1 MASGSTESDT
11 ASPVPATRRSP
22 SPHTSTASGRIDS
35 QFTTGSQGLT
45 NTRTRIVGQRTGFL
59 ADAVIATVRLGR
71 AIAAVLRRCASRM
84 ASVIT
89 PLGWSMLAL
98 VPLAL
103 TFGYLLGWIELVVV
117 GFAGVAL
124 IVIAVIYLVG
134 RSSIQIGL
142 SLPHSRV
149 VVGERT
155 VGEVIISNTG
165 RGRTFTV
172 TVEIPVGTGLAE
184 VALPGLRTGTSF
196 SHDFVIPTHR
206 RGVVPVGPVRTVRA
220 DPVGLVRR
228 ELVWTAVKELFVH
241 PMTVGIPSMSTGFIR
256 DLEGNPT
263 RNLTN
268 NDVSFHALREYMP
281 GDERRNIHWK
291 STARTGTYM
300 VRQFE
305 ETRRSHLVIA
315 LSLASSDYASDE
327 EFELAVSVTGS
338 LGIRAIRD
346 TRTVTVVA
354 SEDTPQ
360 FAKRRVFAVRQL
372 STLTRTRLLDDLA
385 VVEATESALAITDV
399 ARVTGEQASGISV
412 AFLVCGSAVVPREL
426 RAASTKFPAGVEVV
440 AVVCNPEA
448 TPGLRRVAG
457 LSVLTIGYLD
467 DLRQSLARAAA
478 A

>member
-1 MASGSTESDT
+1 MPDRATQPDGAPRHPTVKTTRRGMGST
-11 ASPVPATRRSP
+11 VPSRF
-22 SPHTSTASGRIDS
+22 DS
-35 QFTTGSQGLT
+35 QFTTGTAGLT
-45 NTRTRIVGQRTGFL
+45 NARTRIVGERTGFL
-59 ADAVIATVRLGR
+59 ADAVIALVRLAR
-71 AIAAVLRRCASRM
+71 AVGGFTRRVFARMAAV
-84 ASVIT
+84 IT
-89 PLGWSMLAL
+89 LLGWSVLVL
-98 VPLAL
+98 VPLSL
-103 TFGYLLGWIELVVV
+103 LLGYIIGWIELIVV

-134 RSSIQIGL
+134 RSSIQIEL
-142 SLPHSRV
+142 NIPHRRV
-149 VVGERT
+149 IAGDHA
-155 VGEVIISNTG
+155 VGEVVISNG
-165 RGRTFTV
+165 LHRRTLGV
-172 TVEIPVGTGLAE
+172 TIEIPVGPGLAE
-184 VALPGLRTGTSF
+184 VALPSLRKGRNATHNFT
-196 SHDFVIPTHR
+196 IPTTR

-220 DPVGLVRR
+220 DPIGLVRR
-228 ELVWTAVKELFVH
+228 ELVWTEVHELFVH
-241 PMTVGIPSMSTGFIR
+241 PRTVAIPSMSTGFIR

-263 RNLTN
+263 RDLSS

-305 ETRRSHLVIA
+305 ETRRSHLMIA
-315 LSLASSDYASDE
+315 LSLASADYATDD

-360 FAKRRVFAVRQL
+360 FAKRKVFAVRLL

-385 VVEATESALAITDV
+385 VVEHTESALPMADV
-399 ARVTGEQASGISV
+399 ARVAGEQASGVSV
-412 AFLVCGSAVVPREL
+412 AFLVCGSSVTRQQL
-426 RAASTKFPAGVEVV
+426 RAASTKFPLGVEVV
-440 AVVCNPEA
+440 AVVCDPESA
-448 TPGLRRVAG
+448 PGLRRIAG

-467 DLRQSLARAAA
+467 DLKQSLARAAA